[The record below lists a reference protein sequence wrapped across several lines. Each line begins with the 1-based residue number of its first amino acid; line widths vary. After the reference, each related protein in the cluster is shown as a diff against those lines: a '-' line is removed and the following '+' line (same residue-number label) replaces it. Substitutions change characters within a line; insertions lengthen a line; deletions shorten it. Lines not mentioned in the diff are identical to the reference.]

1 MRHFAVAAGIALA
14 LGPVAAPPVA
24 AGPAVD
30 ALSSCL
36 VMNTSGADRVLL
48 MRWVL
53 FAFSAHPQAGQSVTV
68 DPAQLAVIDQDLA
81 TLFMALLTERCQ
93 NETRAAFQA
102 EGGAAFEGAF
112 AILGQVAA
120 QELSLAPEVNAT
132 MTGFLKY
139 VDEAKLTAVLQ

>member
-1 MRHFAVAAGIALA
+1 MRHFALAAGFGLA
-14 LGPVAAPPVA
+14 LLPAAAPPAA

-30 ALSSCL
+30 ALSNCL
-36 VMNTSGADRVLL
+36 VLNTSGADRVLL

-53 FAFSAHPQAGQSVTV
+53 FAFAAHPQAGQSITV
-68 DPAQLAVIDQDLA
+68 DPAQMEGINRDLA
-81 TLFMALLTERCQ
+81 ALFMALLTERCV

-120 QELSLAPEVNAT
+120 QELSLAPEVTAT
-132 MTGFLKY
+132 MTGFLQHI
-139 VDEAKLTAVLQ
+139 DEAKLTSALQ